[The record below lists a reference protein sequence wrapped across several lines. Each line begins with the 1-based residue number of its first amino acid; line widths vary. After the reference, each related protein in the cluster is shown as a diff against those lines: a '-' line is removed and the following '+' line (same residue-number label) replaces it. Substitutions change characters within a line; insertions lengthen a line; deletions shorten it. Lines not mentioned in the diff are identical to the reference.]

1 MNSLGI
7 NIGSTSL
14 KMVLL
19 EDNQPVWSGVLP
31 HEGDFASATRR
42 LLTEGNVPLGT
53 PTLVTGNEGR
63 FMFEAAGTLE
73 PCYPA

>member
-19 EDNQPVWSGVLP
+19 EDNQPIWCATTP
-31 HEGDFASATRR
+31 HEGDFASATR
-42 LLTEGNVPLGT
+42 G
-53 PTLVTGNEGR
+53 
-63 FMFEAAGTLE
+63 F
-73 PCYPA
+73 

>member
-31 HEGDFASATRR
+31 HEGDFATATRR
-42 LLTEGNVPLGT
+42 LLSEGNVPLGT
-53 PTLVTGNEGR
+53 PTLVK
-63 FMFEAAGTLE
+63 
-73 PCYPA
+73 CYPASPDST